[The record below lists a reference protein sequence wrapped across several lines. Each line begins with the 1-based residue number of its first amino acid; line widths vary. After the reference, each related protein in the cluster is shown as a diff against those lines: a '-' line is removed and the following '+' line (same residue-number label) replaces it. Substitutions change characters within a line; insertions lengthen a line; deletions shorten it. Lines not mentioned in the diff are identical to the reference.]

1 MIKQIQIKNYK
12 SIRDMV
18 LELGPINILIGCN
31 GVGKSNFVSFFEL
44 LNQLYAKQLGNYV
57 MSHDGA
63 NRMLYNGVA
72 HSNSVYGLFNF
83 DDTNAFFFSL
93 KPTAGDK
100 LYVEYSGDFFNNS
113 GAGHSSYSSWNRT
126 LWDNAVLE
134 SEIQDKIQWH
144 AGYVRKF
151 LQSFTVYH
159 FHDTSVTSP
168 MRRACQIEDNQ
179 MLRHDASN
187 LPAFLY
193 KLQQNAPANFA
204 MIEAVVRSIAPY
216 FNRFKLQPSELNP
229 DQIRLT
235 WEEKGS
241 DLYLD
246 AANFSDGT
254 LRFIAIATLL
264 LQPEKPQTIIIDEP
278 ELGLHPSAII
288 KLSALIKK
296 AAATGTQVIV
306 ATQSVN
312 LVNCFEPKDILVSER
327 RDNQTV
333 FQHLDSDQLSVWLE
347 EYNIGTIW
355 EKNIIGGQ
363 P

>member
-12 SIRDMV
+12 SIRNMV
-18 LELGPINILIGCN
+18 LELGPINVLIGCN

-44 LNQLYAKQLGNYV
+44 LSQLYAKQLGNYV
-57 MSHDGA
+57 MAHDGA

-72 HSNSVYGLFNF
+72 HSDSIYGLFNF
-83 DDTNAFFFSL
+83 DNTNAFFFSL

-100 LYVEYSGDFFNNS
+100 LYVEYSGDYFNNW
-113 GAGHSSYSSWNRT
+113 GDGQSSYNSWSRT
-126 LWDNAVLE
+126 LWDNAVPE
-134 SEIQDKIQWH
+134 SEIQDKLQWR

-168 MRRACQIEDNQ
+168 MRRACHIEDNQ
-179 MLRHDASN
+179 MLRYDASN

-193 KLQQNAPANFA
+193 KLQQNAPTNFA
-204 MIEAVVRSIAPY
+204 MIEAVVHSIAPY
-216 FNRFKLQPSELNP
+216 FKRFKLQPSELNP
-229 DQIRLT
+229 DQIRLV
-235 WEEKGS
+235 WEEIGS
-241 DLYLD
+241 DVYLD

-254 LRFIAIATLL
+254 LRFIALATLL
-264 LQPEKPQTIIIDEP
+264 LQPQKPQTIIIDEP
-278 ELGLHPSAII
+278 ELGLHPSAIT

-312 LVNCFEPKDILVSER
+312 LVNCFEPQDILVSNRE
-327 RDNQTV
+327 DGQTV
-333 FQHLDSDQLSVWLE
+333 FNHLDTEALSVWLE
-347 EYNIGTIW
+347 EYNVGTIW
-355 EKNIIGGQ
+355 EKNVIGGQ